1 MQLTVPPTVSQN
13 LARVKSLVARGEP
26 VRAIDALLAAIHT
39 YEDAQVV
46 GRARSG
52 VEFAIQECV
61 DICNNQPQIRKLIR
75 ELSRS
80 DKAFI
85 AYAPGEEAKL
95 AGVLRLVRKALDE
108 AEAAKERAAEEEHR
122 LHRES
127 IFTDARA
134 AFQAGEAPK
143 GRALLRRVA
152 EESGAV
158 KGVLEAVADALIE
171 AGFMPDSL
179 PYLEQ
184 TVEAFPRESSAYAK
198 LASGYMTL
206 REFEK
211 AEKLYRHAIKEFG
224 AHPKTLLNLGKV
236 YVAWNKRDKAFEVL
250 QQAARLAP
258 EDAEIKELFAK
269 VDR

>member
-1 MQLTVPPTVSQN
+1 MQLTVPPTVTQN
-13 LARVKSLVARGEP
+13 LARVKSLMARDEP

-39 YEDAQVV
+39 FEDAQVV

-61 DICNNQPQIRKLIR
+61 DTCNNQPRIRQLIR

-80 DKAFI
+80 DKAVI
-85 AYAPGEEAKL
+85 TYAPGGEAKL

-108 AEAAKERAAEEEHR
+108 AEAAKEMAAEDER
-122 LHRES
+122 KLQREG
-127 IFTDARA
+127 IFADARA
-134 AFQAGEAPK
+134 ALSAGEAPK
-143 GRALLRRVA
+143 GRALLRRAA
-152 EESGAV
+152 EEFGTV
-158 KGVLEAVADALIE
+158 KGVLEAIADTLIE

-184 TVEAFPRESSAYAK
+184 TVEAFPRESGAYAK
-198 LASGYMTL
+198 LASGYMAL

-211 AEKLYRHAIKEFG
+211 AEKLYRRAIKEFG
-224 AHPKTLLNLGKV
+224 AHPKTLLSLGKV
-236 YVAWNKRDKAFEVL
+236 YIAWNKRDKAFGIL

-258 EDAEIKELFAK
+258 DDAEIKELLAK